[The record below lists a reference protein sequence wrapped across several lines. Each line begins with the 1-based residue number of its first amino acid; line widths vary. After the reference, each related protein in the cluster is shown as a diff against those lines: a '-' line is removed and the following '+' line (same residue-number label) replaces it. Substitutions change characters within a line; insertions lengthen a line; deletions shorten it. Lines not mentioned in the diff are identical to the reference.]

1 MHLLKPEIKEQFST
15 LIVMNFT
22 KKLYSETE
30 DIQSL
35 IINHKFPMGIGDGT
49 LDFSCF
55 KHFIEQDYL
64 FLIEYG
70 KILGL
75 ATIKSPDYK
84 TMSKFSILLQETLN
98 TEMQL
103 HLSFCKKIGITESRL
118 KNIKPTNATSTYTNF
133 LVKIGYECD
142 FSEIVAAL
150 LPCMATY
157 AEIGEKLDSIKS
169 PGIHAAYSEWIE
181 MYASNEFQELSKW
194 MNDLVNKTAKECT
207 ELQKQKMKTTY
218 INSCKF
224 ELDFWSSSLD
234 KTRWNN

>member
-1 MHLLKPEIKEQFST
+1 MGNTFSE
-15 LIVMNFT
+15 FE
-22 KKLYSETE
+22 LYSQLKNQDTKLW
-30 DIQSL
+30 DKYVYHPFVCQ
-35 IINHKFPMGIGDGT
+35 IGAGT
-49 LDFSCF
+49 LAKECF
-55 KHFIEQDYL
+55 QRYLGQDYL

-194 MNDLVNKTAKECT
+194 MNDLCLLYTSPSPRDG
-207 ELQKQKMKTTY
+207 LLSRMP
-218 INSCKF
+218 
-224 ELDFWSSSLD
+224 SSA
-234 KTRWNN
+234 